1 MTRDEYGDKIIES
14 DSPFILVGDYEEFCM
29 KNIID
34 PAMEK
39 HAADLGVTMS
49 EFKKL
54 LAEDAKEGAIMGK
67 HADELGVT
75 LREYKSML
83 AGDTMEEAM
92 KKEHKRM
99 LAEGAKGRAMKK
111 SVHPMSTQVGG
122 EWYKNKGVQPLEA
135 TYQNYGLSGLEA
147 AVFTKVNK
155 YFRDKAGLE
164 KKLDDCKKAQHV
176 LQIFQEKLEA
186 EVAKEKFE
194 ESYNRNR

>member
-1 MTRDEYGDKIIES
+1 MTRGKAN
-14 DSPFILVGDYEEFCM
+14 DSSFILVGDYEEFCM

-54 LAEDAKEGAIMGK
+54 LAEDAKEGAIMRK

-83 AGDTMEEAM
+83 AGDTMEEAR

-99 LAEGAKGRAMKK
+99 MAEGRRR
-111 SVHPMSTQVGG
+111 
-122 EWYKNKGVQPLEA
+122 EL
-135 TYQNYGLSGLEA
+135 
-147 AVFTKVNK
+147 
-155 YFRDKAGLE
+155 
-164 KKLDDCKKAQHV
+164 
-176 LQIFQEKLEA
+176 
-186 EVAKEKFE
+186 
-194 ESYNRNR
+194 